1 MHEYSIALL
10 LEVIQCL
17 QENYYREV
25 RFLDTIRYA
34 EFFNVFMINGKRI
47 PRTIISSTI
56 PLADI
61 S

>member
-47 PRTIISSTI
+47 PRTIISYTI